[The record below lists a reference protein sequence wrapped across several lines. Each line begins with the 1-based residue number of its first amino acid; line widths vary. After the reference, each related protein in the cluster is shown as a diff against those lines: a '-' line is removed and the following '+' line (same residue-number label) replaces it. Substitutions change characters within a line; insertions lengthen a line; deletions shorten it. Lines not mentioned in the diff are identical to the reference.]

1 MSKFCKTEGSVV
13 RSHLELDLI
22 NIILQECPSCDRDL
36 AGRNV
41 AMERIATLVFSSPD
55 QPGETP
61 GEDSENGAAASGG
74 AAGGVGGASGGGPSA
89 PPTE

>member
-1 MSKFCKTEGSVV
+1 MVSVV
-13 RSHLELDLI
+13 
-22 NIILQECPSCDRDL
+22 NIILQEMQECPSCDRDL

-55 QPGETP
+55 QT
-61 GEDSENGAAASGG
+61 EDRPEDGSEEGAVGGAVGG
-74 AAGGVGGASGGGPSA
+74 AAGGSTGAGDGSGGDGGPSA